1 MLPSNNYQIP
11 VMQGVHDDLR
21 EMLYDI
27 SDLTSVR
34 NKQRDKFKS
43 DLRKLIERAKAGR

>member
-1 MLPSNNYQIP
+1 MLPTTNYNVPI
-11 VMQGVHDDLR
+11 MQGLPDDLR

-43 DLRKLIERAKAGR
+43 DLRKLIARAKAGH